1 MKRRYLHQPK
11 QQSRRRAVLTLA
23 DGIPTLR
30 RTISE
35 TGPSIPSDKEH
46 KPASFAEAPFGL
58 IPEDAW
64 NHMLPAQVPSRLHT
78 SPSGELIY
86 SSENDVAAFVKSY
99 VSAVVEAIGLG
110 DAVELHSEIGTF
122 NVRPDLWVV
131 SVTGVSVGV
140 IEVKKPDVAGKPSAM
155 SHPNVLG
162 ELYDFL
168 KHLSNFYGV
177 SPCFGVLTNMNNWRF
192 AWLPDD
198 IADSV
203 AADEE
208 HLSDSD
214 VPVAD
219 EYEEEDDAVE
229 EQEMPHGLIEDK
241 EDPNEDT
248 CDELDTSTRSL
259 RVSPIFDKSDT
270 STLGRAIIAAILK
283 MLRADPQ
290 PFSTPF
296 DRLSERT
303 ILKFTKGGEKAVFW
317 TRLKVKPRWDCIAK
331 PKKFLFA
338 IEDLGRGADGR
349 VWLTSSSTGAVCVL
363 KFALSDKLSDTMAEA
378 AAWKRVYPGIPVKA
392 EIWCGHPALQMP
404 YFCPKLDDKNKA
416 LALVKKCLSTKFAA
430 RGMIHEDVQWRNI
443 GFFKHGKSY
452 SAIVFDLASVRDMR
466 EDEDNTWVHSAC
478 ELLAS
483 N

>member
-1 MKRRYLHQPK
+1 MKRKYRHQPK
-11 QQSRRRAVLTLA
+11 LQSGQRAVLTLA

-30 RTISE
+30 RTLSE
-35 TGPSIPSDKEH
+35 TGPSIPSDEEH
-46 KPASFAEAPFGL
+46 KHASFAEAPFGL

-64 NHMLPAQVPSRLHT
+64 NHMLHVPSRLFT
-78 SPSGELIY
+78 NPSGELIY

-110 DAVELHSEIGTF
+110 DMVELHSEIGTF

-131 SVTGVSVGV
+131 SVTGVPVGV
-140 IEVKKPDVAGKPSAM
+140 IEVKKPDVTGKPSAM

-168 KHLSNFYGV
+168 KHLPNFYGV

-198 IADSV
+198 NADAM
-203 AADEE
+203 AAEE
-208 HLSDSD
+208 ERLSDSD
-214 VPVAD
+214 EAAAD
-219 EYEEEDDAVE
+219 ECEDGDCAVE
-229 EQEMPHGLIEDK
+229 EKVMPHCLIEDE

-259 RVSPIFDKSDT
+259 RVSQIFDKSDT
-270 STLGRAIIAAILK
+270 TALGRAITAAILK
-283 MLRADPQ
+283 MLRADSQ

-296 DRLSERT
+296 DRLGERT
-303 ILKFTKGGEKAVFW
+303 ILKFTKGAETAVFW

-338 IEDLGRGADGR
+338 IKDLGRGADGR

-363 KFALSDKLSDTMAEA
+363 KFALSGKLSDTMTEK
-378 AAWKRVYPGIPVKA
+378 AAWRRVYPGIPVNA
-392 EIWCGHPALQMP
+392 EIWCGHPALRMP
-404 YFCPKLDDKNKA
+404 YFCPKLDDKDTA
-416 LALVKKCLSTKFAA
+416 LALVRNCLSTKFAA
-430 RGMIHEDVQWRNI
+430 KGMIHEDVQWRNI
-443 GFFKHGKSY
+443 GFFKQSRSGKTY
-452 SAIVFDLASVRDMR
+452 SAVVFDLASVRDMR
-466 EDEDNTWVHSAC
+466 EDEDDTWVHMAC
-478 ELLAS
+478 ELLA
-483 N
+483 